1 MAAPK
6 TSRADAV
13 FEGGG
18 VKGIA
23 FAGAIAAAGPLAVRT
38 IKETMRGGLADAVAA
53 ATARE
58 HEVQQALRTT
68 DDFAEGV
75 RATAERRPPEFTG
88 R

>member
-1 MAAPK
+1 MGAESAGDIW
-6 TSRADAV
+6 DAL
-13 FEGGG
+13 
-18 VKGIA
+18 
-23 FAGAIAAAGPLAVRT
+23 AGEIAASAPLAVRA
-38 IKETMRGGLADAVAA
+38 IKETMRGVLAARIAA

-58 HEVQQALRTT
+58 HEVQQALRHT